1 MYKEKPH
8 IPVGLRDEST
18 KRRPPGRVLHPGRFS
33 QQSNRSHC
41 APTSLSGGQVR
52 APSVPYLSIPCIG
65 GCGGI
70 LQTFFVHSI
79 ESLKWRPEPLKRQPE
94 PVPGKFPK

>member
-1 MYKEKPH
+1 P
-8 IPVGLRDEST
+8 ILSAIQPFALRSDL
-18 KRRPPGRVLHPGRFS
+18 RV
-33 QQSNRSHC
+33 
-41 APTSLSGGQVR
+41 GGQDR

-94 PVPGKFPK
+94 PVRGKFPK